1 MNNPE
6 STIRTCTKCGLGFP
20 ATREFFYPQRKGLR
34 AYCKECARALTRA
47 WGKANPTKK
56 AEADRAYAAANPE
69 RITKNRRAYQAAH
82 AERLAKYYKE
92 WRAANPDLANAFNR
106 AWVKAH
112 PEAKAATQ
120 RRWREAHPERALA
133 VKRAY
138 VAANR
143 AHVNLMATKH
153 QATRRAREY
162 GAIVSETDY
171 AAILLRDGM
180 VCHICSGVIESMADL
195 HFDHVIPLAK
205 GGPHAAENIRPS
217 HALCNMKKG
226 ARLLT

>member
-1 MNNPE
+1 V
-6 STIRTCTKCGLGFP
+6 
-20 ATREFFYPQRKGLR
+20 
-34 AYCKECARALTRA
+34 
-47 WGKANPTKK
+47 
-56 AEADRAYAAANPE
+56 
-69 RITKNRRAYQAAH
+69 H

-120 RRWREAHPERALA
+120 RRYREAHPDRTLA
-133 VKRAY
+133 HQRAY
-138 VAANR
+138 KAANR

-162 GAIVSETDY
+162 GATISETDY

-180 VCHICSGVIESMADL
+180 VCHICTGVIESMADL
-195 HFDHVIPLAK
+195 HFDHIVPLSK
-205 GGPHAAENIRPS
+205 GGPHVASNISPS
-217 HALCNMKKG
+217 HALCNMRKG
-226 ARLLT
+226 SRLTA